1 MLLHCLASMNLVS
14 LGCPERSKNGLQIMS
29 ITGFHFVTF
38 LVLNLVPFWVPF
50 GHPKFVQKSPA
61 GQCWHFWPLLSS
73 ILAPQ
78 EASPHNLGCWGVHLE
93 PSGGAFALHFG
104 LPGSHFDP
112 PWLHFEAL
120 LGSLGALPMTFAST
134 HILSQR
140 CSEAHAD
147 KTMYGM
153 IKPRP
158 GGVRGSVL
166 NIYMYMR
173 GVLNPLW

>member
-1 MLLHCLASMNLVS
+1 MFFSYMHFCQSCYFTALFQSILVS
-14 LGCPERSKNGLQIMS
+14 LGCPKRSKNGLQIMS

-38 LVLNLVPFWVPF
+38 LVLNLVPFGVPF

-61 GQCWHFWPLLSS
+61 GQCWRFWPLLSS
-73 ILAPQ
+73 TLAPQ
-78 EASPHNLGCWGVHLE
+78 EASPSQFGLLRRPFGA
-93 PSGGAFALHFG
+93 GAFALHFG

-112 PWLHFEAL
+112 PWIHFEAL

-147 KTMYGM
+147 KTM
-153 IKPRP
+153 I
-158 GGVRGSVL
+158 
-166 NIYMYMR
+166 
-173 GVLNPLW
+173 